1 MKKKMKKWADGRT
14 AHTLTSISCNNSKLM
29 PYATRD
35 GTICTEFDDDD
46 DEASE
51 DWICPK
57 KLTFFC
63 W

>member
-1 MKKKMKKWADGRT
+1 
-14 AHTLTSISCNNSKLM
+14 M

-35 GTICTEFDDDD
+35 GTICTEFDDDDNDDDDD

-63 W
+63 